1 MCGIAGGVFFDG
13 RFRRDEIAAIGQ
25 RMLAAIRH
33 RGPDGEGLW
42 IPDHA
47 GADRSPAPLLIH
59 SRLAI
64 IDTSSAGAQPMTGR
78 GVSQHVTFNGEI
90 YNFRHVRAALEAEG
104 CTFDSQ
110 SDTEVIL
117 RGFAARGPRILEALR
132 GMFALA
138 IWNPDDR
145 TLFLARDR
153 FGIKPLYVASGD
165 GWFLFASEVR
175 ALLATGLVPPVLDLD
190 GLWHYLTYQ
199 TVPGPGTLI
208 AGITMLDPGSTLVVD
223 QQGRAHRAVYWDLA
237 GAAQSV
243 GAISRGDCL
252 DRVRT
257 LLAESVACHL
267 VSDVPVG
274 AFLSGGIDSSA
285 VVALMREAGHTP
297 RTFSVGFAESRFDES
312 AHAEEVAGLVGSQH
326 TSVRLDQATLLDQ
339 LPAALAAMD
348 QPTGDGINTYVVS
361 RAVRETGLTV
371 ALSGLGGDEL
381 FAGYPS
387 FRRLPTLASA
397 GAFWGLTPEPARSL
411 VARVVRGLGGGSVA
425 GEKAAA
431 ALASDGSLA
440 ALYPLMRQLLS
451 RDQRLQV
458 VAPRWRERLGAIP
471 DPYVQ
476 LLQQGF
482 ARMNGAGWL
491 SKVSYAEARTYMHDV
506 LLRDADQM
514 SMAHA
519 LEVRVPLVDHEVAA
533 FVLALD
539 DRQKAPGNT
548 PKRLLVEALGTS
560 LPERIVQRPKQ
571 GFTLPFEPWMRG
583 QLRGFC
589 ERHLGPDGLSGR
601 GLVEPAQ
608 VRHLWESFLAGGP
621 NVTWSRLWMLV
632 ALDHWLEQHQVVV
645 PEA

>member
-1 MCGIAGGVFFDG
+1 MCGIAGGVFFNG
-13 RFRRDEIAAIGQ
+13 RFGRDEIARVGQ

-47 GADRSPAPLLIH
+47 GADRSPVPLLVH

-64 IDTSSAGAQPMTGR
+64 IDTSSAGAQPMTGT
-78 GVSQHVTFNGEI
+78 GLSQHLTFNGEI
-90 YNFRHVRAALEAEG
+90 YNFKRVRAALEAQG
-104 CTFDSQ
+104 HRFDSQ
-110 SDTEVIL
+110 SDSEVIL
-117 RGFAARGPRILEALR
+117 RGFAARGPAILDALR
-132 GMFALA
+132 GMFALG
-138 IWNPDDR
+138 IWNPADR

-175 ALLATGLVPPVLDLD
+175 ALLASGLVPPILDLH

-199 TVPGPGTLI
+199 AVPGPTTMV
-208 AGITMLDPGSTLVVD
+208 AGIRMLDPGSTMVVD
-223 QQGRAHRAVYWDLA
+223 EHGRAQQTVYWDLA
-237 GAAQSV
+237 EAARSV
-243 GAISRGDCL
+243 GPIARADCL

-297 RTFSVGFAESRFDES
+297 RTFSVGFAEARFDES
-312 AHAEEVAGLVGSQH
+312 LHAEEVARLVGSEH
-326 TSVRLDQATLLDQ
+326 LTLRLDEATLLDQ
-339 LPAALAAMD
+339 LPAALGAMD
-348 QPTGDGINTYVVS
+348 QPSGDGINTYVVS
-361 RAVRETGLTV
+361 RAVRETGLVV

-387 FRRLPTLASA
+387 FDRLPALASA
-397 GAFWGLTPEPARSL
+397 GAVWGLAPGALRSL
-411 VARVVRGLGGGSVA
+411 AGRAARGLGGGSVA
-425 GEKAAA
+425 GEKVAA

-451 RDQRLQV
+451 RDQRLQL
-458 VAPRWRERLGAIP
+458 VAPQWRSCLGAIP
-471 DPYVQ
+471 DPYVER
-476 LLQQGF
+476 LREGL

-491 SKVSYAEARTYMHDV
+491 SKVSYAETRTYMHDV

-533 FVLALD
+533 FVLGLE
-539 DRQKAPGNT
+539 DRHKAPGDT
-548 PKRLLVEALGTS
+548 PKRLLVEAMGAS
-560 LPERIVQRPKQ
+560 LPAQIVHRPKQ

-589 ERHLGPDGLSGR
+589 EHHLGPDGLSGR
-601 GLVEPAQ
+601 GLVEPGQ
-608 VRHLWESFLAGGP
+608 IRHLWASFLAGGS

-632 ALDHWLEQHQVVV
+632 ALDHWLEQHQVAA
-645 PEA
+645 PDG

>member
-13 RFRRDEIAAIGQ
+13 RFGRDEIASVGQ

-33 RGPDGEGLW
+33 RGPDGEGVW
-42 IPDHA
+42 IPDDA
-47 GADRSPAPLLIH
+47 GADRSPVPLLVH

-64 IDTSSAGAQPMTGR
+64 IDTSSAGRQPMTGR
-78 GVSQHVTFNGEI
+78 GLSLHLTFNGEI
-90 YNFRHVRAALEAEG
+90 YNFRTVRAALEAEG
-104 CTFDSQ
+104 HRFDSQ

-117 RGFAARGPRILEALR
+117 RGYSTRGPRILDALR
-132 GMFALA
+132 GMFALG

-153 FGIKPLYVASGD
+153 FGIKPLYIASGD

-175 ALLATGLVPPVLDLD
+175 ALLATGLVPPVLDLH

-199 TVPGPGTLI
+199 AVPGPGTLI
-208 AGITMLDPGSTLVVD
+208 AGISMLDPGSTLVVD
-223 QQGRAHRAVYWDLA
+223 QNGRPQRAVYWDLA
-237 GAAQSV
+237 GAARSV
-243 GAISRGDCL
+243 GPISRADCL

-257 LLAESVACHL
+257 LLAESVASHL

-312 AHAEEVAGLVGSQH
+312 AQAEEVARLVGSEH
-326 TSVRLDQATLLDQ
+326 TSLRLDEARLLDQ

-361 RAVRETGLTV
+361 RAVRETGLVV

-387 FRRLPTLASA
+387 FNRLPTLASA
-397 GAFWGLTPEPARSL
+397 GAVWGLAPDTIRSL
-411 VARVVRGLGGGSVA
+411 IARAARGLGGGSVA
-425 GEKAAA
+425 GEKVAA

-451 RDQRLQV
+451 RDQRLQL
-458 VAPRWRERLGAIP
+458 VAPHWRERLGAVP
-471 DPYVQ
+471 DPYVER
-476 LLQQGF
+476 LQEGF

-533 FVLALD
+533 FVLGLD
-539 DRQKAPGNT
+539 DRQKAPGDT
-548 PKRLLVEALGTS
+548 PKRLLVEALGAA
-560 LPERIVQRPKQ
+560 LPARIVHRPKQ

-583 QLRGFC
+583 QLREFC
-589 ERHLGPDGLSGR
+589 EHHLGPDGLSGR

-608 VRHLWESFLAGGP
+608 IRHLWESFLAGGP

-632 ALDHWLEQHQVVV
+632 ALDHWLERHRVTAPV
-645 PEA
+645 A